1 MKLYSA
7 KLYVVK
13 DDIEYFREKKFVKS
27 DTPYGINTKLYSSS
41 VGDIEYFR
49 QKNFALY
56 QKNLVKE
63 NGISRSILK
72 NKNVM
77 TFFDCYNK
85 TNSHDSL
92 QPFIDVFL
100 PAGDYY
106 EKHNGILSNSE
117 LRLLRRHGSW
127 CYEFP
132 YIDEDRRLRCQQ
144 FLETRYYLNNPN
156 LIVVRKN
163 NHNLEDITTGFVFPE
178 LLCEYARSKTTTIVF
193 NPNQRIYARI
203 TDTISPTNVEAI
215 LNEGLEKRKKAVTY
229 LMQQAEQHWNP
240 LPSISSKIKKQLE
253 KINDNEQAGEKIKTL
268 VKIIQQMR
276 NNN

>member
-13 DDIEYFREKKFVKS
+13 DDIEYFHEKKFVKS
-27 DTPYGINTKLYSSS
+27 DTPYGLNPTLYSNS

-49 QKNFALY
+49 

-63 NGISRSILK
+63 NGISRSILN

-92 QPFIDVFL
+92 QPFINVFL

-106 EKHNGILSNSE
+106 EKHNGILSNLE

-132 YIDEDRRLRCQQ
+132 YINEDRRLRCQQ

-156 LIVVRKN
+156 LIVVRKH
-163 NHNLEDITTGFVFPE
+163 NHKLEDITTRFVFPE
-178 LLCEYARSKTTTIVF
+178 LLCEYARGETTTIVF

-203 TDTISPTNVEAI
+203 TDTISSTNAEAI
-215 LNEGLEKRKKAVTY
+215 LNRTIEEELEKRKKAVTY

-253 KINDNEQAGEKIKTL
+253 KINDNEQAEKKIKTL
-268 VKIIQQMR
+268 VKIVQQMR
-276 NNN
+276 NDN